1 MQLLWFI
8 PTHGEGRYLG
18 TAIGGRVVNF
28 DYWRQIAQAVDH
40 LGFTGAL
47 LPTGRSCED
56 AWILAST
63 LVTHTKQMKFL
74 VAIRPG
80 IMSPGVA
87 ARMAATFDRI
97 SGGRLLINVVTGGDP
112 VELAGDGLHLSHDD
126 RYKLTDEFLAVWR
139 QIAAGETAEFQGDY
153 LNIQS
158 GKLLFPTVQK
168 PHPPLWFG
176 GSSPIAQEIAAKHVD
191 VYLTWGET
199 PEQVA
204 KKIASVRKLAE
215 AQGRTLRFGI
225 RLHVIVRETESKAW
239 DAANDLIRYVDEDAI
254 AQAQQAYA
262 RMDSEGQ
269 RRMTTLHNGSREALE
284 ISPNL
289 WAGIGL
295 VRGGAGTALV
305 GDPDTVAQRM
315 LEYQELGIDTFIFSG
330 YPHLEEA
337 YRVAE
342 LLFPRL
348 PLQNQPAVEP
358 QLLSPF
364 GEVVANQDF
373 PRQPTKEKTIAT
385 VD

>member
-40 LGFTGAL
+40 LGFAGAL

-74 VAIRPG
+74 VAVRPG
-80 IMSPGVA
+80 LMSPAVA

-139 QIAAGETAEFQGDY
+139 QIAASETTNFQGDY

-176 GSSPIAQEIAAKHVD
+176 GSSAIAQEIAAKHVD
-191 VYLTWGET
+191 VYLTWGEP

-204 KKIASVRKLAE
+204 QKIASVRRLAE

-225 RLHVIVRETESKAW
+225 RLHVIVRETESQAW
-239 DAANDLIRYVDEDAI
+239 DAANNLIRYVDEDAI

-269 RRMTTLHNGSREALE
+269 SRMTTLHNGSREALE

-315 LEYQELGIDTFIFSG
+315 LEYQKLGIDTFIFSG

-348 PLQNQPAVEP
+348 PLTTQPTQQP

-364 GEVVANQDF
+364 GEVVANQEF
-373 PRQPTKEKTIAT
+373 PKPQIAT

>member
-18 TAIGGRVVNF
+18 TAIGGRVTNF

-40 LGFTGAL
+40 LGFAGAL

-80 IMSPGVA
+80 LMSPAVA

-139 QIAAGETAEFQGDY
+139 QIAASETTNFQGDY

-176 GSSPIAQEIAAKHVD
+176 GSSAIAQEIAAKHVD
-191 VYLTWGET
+191 VYLTWGEP

-204 KKIASVRKLAE
+204 QKISSVRRLAE

-225 RLHVIVRETESKAW
+225 RLHVIVRETESQAW
-239 DAANDLIRYVDEDAI
+239 DAANNLIRYVDEDAI
-254 AQAQQAYA
+254 AQAQKAYA

-269 RRMTTLHNGSREALE
+269 HRMTTLHNGSREALE

-305 GDPDTVAQRM
+305 GDPDTVARRM
-315 LEYQELGIDTFIFSG
+315 LEYQDLGIDTFIFSG

-348 PLQNQPAVEP
+348 PLQNQPTQQP

-364 GEVVANQDF
+364 GEVVANQEF
-373 PRQPTKEKTIAT
+373 PKPQIAT